1 MMDEFFR
8 RLSLGY
14 QNKFTSL
21 FDRSADPAEAV
32 EQWKE
37 LWASELTG
45 LHGFQIKHGMAH
57 LFSVYADFPPTVGE
71 FVRLCRSARDPNPPA
86 PRVEAVFDPNS
97 KGFLAFKAACIKL
110 GCGKWAAAIERRGT
124 NEG

>member
-1 MMDEFFR
+1 MDEFFR

-21 FDRSADPAEAV
+21 FDRAVDAAEAI

-45 LHGFQIKHGMAH
+45 LHGFQIKHGMAN
-57 LFSVYADFPPTVGE
+57 LFSVYPDFPPAVGE
-71 FVRLCRSARDPNPPA
+71 FVKLCKDAKDPNPPA
-86 PRVEAVFDPNS
+86 RLKAPDFDPNS
-97 KGFLAFKAACIKL
+97 PGFLAFKARCIEL
-110 GCGKWAAAIERRGT
+110 GVGSFAEAIQRRA
-124 NEG
+124 